1 MYVLNKRQTDK
12 LQSDRE
18 TKTERHTDTETEAH
32 TETESKE
39 MRR

>member
-18 TKTERHTDTETEAH
+18 TETERHTDTETEAH